1 MQHRHNSGIAT
12 IVRLALVGPA
22 AVVAIVLLL
31 FASTFV
37 PALAGAPSVTV
48 GYQPMVSTGLAAKQ
62 LFEAWFVFDKS
73 PDPTVPGYAVPPGAT
88 VRFTFPKEFTPLMGK
103 PHLEAALLHG
113 WPHGAIQVPF
123 TITQDE
129 AEPRTVVVRIDQAI
143 AIGPPERPG
152 LKAIHVRTGELNPA
166 SPGDYPIAVQ
176 FIDAGPMSG
185 TTSAIAH
192 ITDKPVPNVAAYNQ
206 LHQSRNADWQRVKA
220 GAEAALPIDFLVNLP
235 NESRSSI
242 ILAPAGD
249 GAINILGDGKR
260 IGSITT
266 RGAPVTLRPQ
276 TFGPGFARLG
286 IIEVHAKAGSQP
298 GTAEIIASLDGGTQY
313 TINLIV
319 E

>member
-1 MQHRHNSGIAT
+1 MIGNISSPTRRGASASAAT
-12 IVRLALVGPA
+12 PSVGASAGLPSARALVR
-22 AVVAIVLLL
+22 V
-31 FASTFV
+31 
-37 PALAGAPSVTV
+37 GAPS
-48 GYQPMVSTGLAAKQ
+48 
-62 LFEAWFVFDKS
+62 
-73 PDPTVPGYAVPPGAT
+73 AVPAGAT
-88 VRFTFPKEFTPLMGK
+88 VRFTFSKEFKPPAGK

-143 AIGPPERPG
+143 ATGPPERPG
-152 LKAIHVRTGELNPA
+152 LKAIHIRTGELNPA
-166 SPGDYPIAVQ
+166 SPGDYPVTVQ
-176 FIDAGPMSG
+176 FIDAGPLSG

-206 LHQSRNADWQRVKA
+206 LHQSRNADWQHVKT

-242 ILAPAGD
+242 TLATAGD
-249 GAINILGDGKR
+249 GSMSILGDGKR

-266 RGAPVTLRPQ
+266 RGVPVTLRPQ

-286 IIEVHAKAGSQP
+286 IIEVHAKAGNQS
-298 GTAEIIASLDGGTQY
+298 GTAEIIAALDGGNQY
-313 TINLIV
+313 KIKLIV